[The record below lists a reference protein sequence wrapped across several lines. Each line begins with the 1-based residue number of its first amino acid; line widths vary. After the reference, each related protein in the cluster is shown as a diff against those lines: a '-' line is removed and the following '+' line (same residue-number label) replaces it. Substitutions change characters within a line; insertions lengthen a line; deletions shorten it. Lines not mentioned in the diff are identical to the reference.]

1 MGTLTFKK
9 DFIMK
14 DLLLNGFIVFQKD
27 KKFIV
32 KKESVPDNTL
42 VIKEQEFDTY
52 ELALEAANQLL
63 KTPPLQE
70 WEGVVRYNQGL
81 GIEYKNLQTIFA
93 NNKDEAKLQ
102 FLKIAENIFKSS
114 KFGIVDIKE
123 IKVLKK

>member
-1 MGTLTFKK
+1 
-9 DFIMK
+9 MK